1 MTTAAI
7 ESQYH
12 FTAEVKSKGK
22 QQNRDGWAML
32 VDWKLPG
39 SQYDLILYG
48 QDWETV
54 QDVVIDEKGQGP
66 LCIFTINQGNLK
78 KDKTGQYSS
87 DYFWDLDVIEPTWIA
102 EDGARVASDEAPPV
116 QAPPKPKP
124 DPAPKSESTVR
135 GPSLPY
141 VGPEHPGPVDRI
153 EQPPATPNPAAL
165 GACHN
170 HAVDFIV
177 RGVLPVPEGREL
189 FGWVRELRD
198 RFYREINQ
206 APVMPLHYCYQHDQ
220 ERRQG
225 PDGGW
230 GHILPKQADGDENS
244 YCIEGREGWRVFD
257 ANQR

>member
-1 MTTAAI
+1 MTTAI

-39 SQYDLILYG
+39 SKFDLTLYG

-54 QDVVIDEKGQGP
+54 RDVVIDEKGQGP
-66 LCIFTINQGNLK
+66 TCIFTINQGNLK
-78 KDKTGQYSS
+78 GNKDGRYSS
-87 DYFWDLDVIEPTWIA
+87 DYFWDMVSIEQTWIA
-102 EDGARVASDEAPPV
+102 EDGERVASDEAPPV
-116 QAPPKPKP
+116 QAPPKPTP
-124 DPAPKSESTVR
+124 DPAPPART
-135 GPSLPY
+135 PAPNM
-141 VGPEHPGPVDRI
+141 D
-153 EQPPATPNPAAL
+153 PPPNPAAL

-189 FGWVRELRD
+189 FGWIRELRD

-206 APVMPLHYCYQHDQ
+206 APVAPLHYCYDHDQ
-220 ERRQG
+220 ERRQSKTG
-225 PDGGW
+225 NW
-230 GHILPKQADGDENS
+230 GHILPKQADDDEDS
-244 YCIEGREGWRVFD
+244 YCIEGREGWRTFD
-257 ANQR
+257 ANQ

>member
-1 MTTAAI
+1 MTTAI

-22 QQNRDGWAML
+22 QQNRDGWAMV

-39 SQYDLILYG
+39 SQYDLTLYG

-54 QDVVIDEKGQGP
+54 RDVVMDEKGQGP

-87 DYFWDLDVIEPTWIA
+87 DYFWDMVGIEQTWIA
-102 EDGARVASDEAPPV
+102 GDGERVASDEAPPV
-116 QAPPKPKP
+116 QAPPKPNP
-124 DPAPKSESTVR
+124 APAPPARTPAPK
-135 GPSLPY
+135 
-141 VGPEHPGPVDRI
+141 D
-153 EQPPATPNPAAL
+153 QPFEIPPNPAAL

-189 FGWVRELRD
+189 FGWIRELRD

-220 ERRQG
+220 ERRQSKTG
-225 PDGGW
+225 NW
-230 GHILPKQADGDENS
+230 GHILPKQGDDEEDAYCVEN
-244 YCIEGREGWRVFD
+244 REGWRVFD
-257 ANQR
+257 ASQR

>member
-1 MTTAAI
+1 MTTAI

-39 SQYDLILYG
+39 SQYDLTLYG

-87 DYFWDLDVIEPTWIA
+87 DYFWDLVSIGQTWIA
-102 EDGARVASDEAPPV
+102 GDGERIASDEAPPV
-116 QAPPKPKP
+116 QAPPKPRP
-124 DPAPKSESTVR
+124 DPAP
-135 GPSLPY
+135 
-141 VGPEHPGPVDRI
+141 
-153 EQPPATPNPAAL
+153 PARTPAPNMETLPNPAAL

-189 FGWVRELRD
+189 FGWIRELRD

-206 APVMPLHYCYQHDQ
+206 DPVMPLHYCYDHDQ

-225 PDGGW
+225 PTGGW
-230 GHILPKQADGDENS
+230 GHLLPKEAEGDENS

-257 ANQR
+257 AAQ

>member
-1 MTTAAI
+1 MTTAI

-22 QQNRDGWAML
+22 QQNRDGWSMV

-39 SQYDLILYG
+39 SKFDLTLYG

-54 QDVVIDEKGQGP
+54 QGFEVGETAI
-66 LCIFTINQGNLK
+66 ITINQGNLK
-78 KDKTGQYSS
+78 KDKTGQYST
-87 DYFWDLDVIEPTWIA
+87 DYFWDMIGIEATWV
-102 EDGARVASDEAPPV
+102 GGDEAPPV
-116 QAPPKPKP
+116 QAPPKPRP
-124 DPAPKSESTVR
+124 DPAPPARTPAPKDQPAVSS
-135 GPSLPY
+135 
-141 VGPEHPGPVDRI
+141 VDRI
-153 EQPPATPNPAAL
+153 FEIPPNPAAL

-177 RGVLPVPEGREL
+177 RGVLPIPEGREL

-220 ERRQG
+220 ERRQSKTG
-225 PDGGW
+225 NW
-230 GHILPKQADGDENS
+230 GHLLAKQADDDEDA

-257 ANQR
+257 ASER

>member
-12 FTAEVKSKGK
+12 FTAAIQSKGK
-22 QQNRDGWAML
+22 QQNRDGWAMV

-39 SQYDLILYG
+39 SKFDLTLYG

-54 QDVVIDEKGQGP
+54 QGFEVGETAI
-66 LCIFTINQGNLK
+66 ITINQGNLK
-78 KDKTGQYSS
+78 KDKTGQYST
-87 DYFWDLDVIEPTWIA
+87 DYFWDMVSIEATWI
-102 EDGARVASDEAPPV
+102 GGDEAPPV
-116 QAPPKPKP
+116 QAPPKPN
-124 DPAPKSESTVR
+124 PAPA
-135 GPSLPY
+135 
-141 VGPEHPGPVDRI
+141 
-153 EQPPATPNPAAL
+153 PPARTPAPNMDPPPNPAAL

-177 RGVLPVPEGREL
+177 RGIIPVPEGREL

-230 GHILPKQADGDENS
+230 GHKLPKEADDHADS

-257 ANQR
+257 ASQR

>member
-1 MTTAAI
+1 MTTAI

-22 QQNRDGWAML
+22 QQNRDGWAMV

-39 SQYDLILYG
+39 SKFDLTLYG

-54 QDVVIDEKGQGP
+54 QGFEVGETAI
-66 LCIFTINQGNLK
+66 ITINQGNLK
-78 KDKTGQYSS
+78 KDKTGQYST
-87 DYFWDLDVIEPTWIA
+87 DYFWDMVSIEATWI
-102 EDGARVASDEAPPV
+102 GGDEAPPV
-116 QAPPKPKP
+116 QAPPKPN
-124 DPAPKSESTVR
+124 PAPA
-135 GPSLPY
+135 
-141 VGPEHPGPVDRI
+141 
-153 EQPPATPNPAAL
+153 PPARTSAPKDQPFEIPPNPAAL

-189 FGWVRELRD
+189 FGWIRELRD

-206 APVMPLHYCYQHDQ
+206 APVAPLHYCYQHDQ

-244 YCIEGREGWRVFD
+244 YCIEGREGWRTFD
-257 ANQR
+257 AAQ

>member
-1 MTTAAI
+1 MTTAI

-12 FTAEVKSKGK
+12 FTAEVKTKGK
-22 QQNRDGWAML
+22 QQNQDGWAML

-39 SQYDLILYG
+39 SQYDLTLYG
-48 QDWETV
+48 RDWETV
-54 QDVVIDEKGQGP
+54 RDVVMDEKGHGP
-66 LCIFTINQGNLK
+66 TCTFTINQGNLK

-87 DYFWDLDVIEPTWIA
+87 DYFWDMVSIEQTWIA
-102 EDGARVASDEAPPV
+102 GDGERVASDEAPPV
-116 QAPPKPKP
+116 QAPPKPTP
-124 DPAPKSESTVR
+124 NPAP
-135 GPSLPY
+135 
-141 VGPEHPGPVDRI
+141 
-153 EQPPATPNPAAL
+153 PARTPAPNMEPQPNPAAL

-177 RGVLPVPEGREL
+177 RGILPVPEGREL

-206 APVMPLHYCYQHDQ
+206 APVMPLHYCYDHDE

-230 GHILPKQADGDENS
+230 GHILPKQADDDENS

>member
-1 MTTAAI
+1 MTTAI

-39 SQYDLILYG
+39 SQYDLTLYG

-78 KDKTGQYSS
+78 KDKTGKYSS
-87 DYFWDLDVIEPTWIA
+87 DYWWDLVVIEPTWIA
-102 EDGARVASDEAPPV
+102 EDGERVASDEAPPA
-116 QAPPKPKP
+116 QAPPKPRP
-124 DPAPKSESTVR
+124 DPAPPARSPAPNME
-135 GPSLPY
+135 PS
-141 VGPEHPGPVDRI
+141 
-153 EQPPATPNPAAL
+153 PNPAAL

-177 RGVLPVPEGREL
+177 RGVLPIPEGREL

-225 PDGGW
+225 KTGAW
-230 GHILPKQADGDENS
+230 GHLIPETSEDAES
-244 YCIEGREGWRVFD
+244 WCMEGAE
-257 ANQR
+257 